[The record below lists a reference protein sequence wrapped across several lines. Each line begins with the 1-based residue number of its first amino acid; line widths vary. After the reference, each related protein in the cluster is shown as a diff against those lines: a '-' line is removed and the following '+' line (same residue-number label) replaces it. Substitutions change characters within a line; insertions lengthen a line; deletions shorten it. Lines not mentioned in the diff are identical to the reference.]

1 MKKYV
6 VQPDVKGID
15 ALQAQ
20 KMTSRSPNPGEVC
33 VRVHAASI
41 NYRDL
46 ITVKRG
52 VSQELI
58 PLSDGA
64 GVVEDVGDGVTG
76 LKKGDKVLGL
86 FFPLWQGGPIDA
98 QRFSAAR
105 GGVPTDGMLAQYVY
119 GQADGFMKF
128 PEYLSYEEAAT
139 LPCAGLTAWNAMM
152 VQGKLQQGQTV
163 VIQGTGGVA
172 LFSLKFAKAM
182 GARVILLS
190 SQADKLKKA
199 KEMGADILINYKDQP
214 DWDKVVLEK
223 TNGKGADLVIELG
236 GSGTLERSMNAAK
249 ISGRI
254 SMIGVLTGV
263 SGQVNPM
270 SIIRKCLSV
279 NGIYVGSGDMQK
291 QMHDALEANQ
301 IHPVIDR
308 IFTFDQAKDAF
319 VYLESA
325 KHFGKIVVRVE

>member
-1 MKKYV
+1 MEKYV
-6 VQPDVKGID
+6 IQPDVKGID
-15 ALQAQ
+15 ALQVQ
-20 KMTSRSPNPGEVC
+20 EMTIPKPGPGEVC
-33 VRVHAASI
+33 VRVHATSI

-46 ITVKRG
+46 ITIKRG
-52 VSQELI
+52 VNQELI
-58 PLSDGA
+58 PFSDGA
-64 GVVEDVGDGVTG
+64 GVVEGVGERVSG

-86 FFPLWQGGPIDA
+86 FFPLWQGGSIDA

-105 GGVPTDGMLAQYVY
+105 GGVPTDGMLAQYVC
-119 GQADGFMKF
+119 GREDGFMKF
-128 PEYLSYEEAAT
+128 PEYLSCEEAAT

-172 LFSLKFAKAM
+172 LFSLKFAKAL

-199 KEMGADILINYKDQP
+199 EEMGADILINYKDQP
-214 DWDKVVLEK
+214 EWDKIVLEK

-291 QMHDALEANQ
+291 QMHAALEANK
-301 IHPVIDR
+301 IRPEIDR

-319 VYLESA
+319 AYLESA
-325 KHFGKIVVRVE
+325 KHFGKIVVRVD

>member
-15 ALQAQ
+15 ALQVQ
-20 KMTSRSPNPGEVC
+20 EMTLPEPGPGEVC
-33 VRVHAASI
+33 VRVHAVSI

-52 VSQELI
+52 VNQELI
-58 PLSDGA
+58 PFSDGA
-64 GVVEDVGDGVTG
+64 GVVEEVGEGVSG
-76 LKKGDKVLGL
+76 LVKGDKVLGL
-86 FFPLWQGGPIDA
+86 FFPLWKGGSIDA

-105 GGVPTDGMLAQYVY
+105 GGVPTDGMLAKYVC
-119 GQADGFMKF
+119 GQEDGFMKF

-172 LFSLKFAKAM
+172 LFSLKFAKTL

-199 KEMGADILINYKDQP
+199 KEMGADVLIN
-214 DWDKVVLEK
+214 
-223 TNGKGADLVIELG
+223 
-236 GSGTLERSMNAAK
+236 
-249 ISGRI
+249 
-254 SMIGVLTGV
+254 
-263 SGQVNPM
+263 
-270 SIIRKCLSV
+270 
-279 NGIYVGSGDMQK
+279 
-291 QMHDALEANQ
+291 
-301 IHPVIDR
+301 
-308 IFTFDQAKDAF
+308 
-319 VYLESA
+319 
-325 KHFGKIVVRVE
+325 